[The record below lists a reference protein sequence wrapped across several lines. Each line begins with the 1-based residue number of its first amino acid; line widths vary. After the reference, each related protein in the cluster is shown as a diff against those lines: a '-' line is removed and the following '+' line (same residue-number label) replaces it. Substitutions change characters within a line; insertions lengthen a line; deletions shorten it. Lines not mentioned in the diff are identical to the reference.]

1 MPLRSPNTPRKPRI
15 LLVPP
20 PELPVPAV
28 QGGAVETLVT
38 HLIRENERAGKLD
51 LLCASIPDPEAA
63 AQAQGLQ
70 HTKMLYVAKPR
81 GVRRY
86 YPMVFLERCFGVAAP
101 YDPWYQKV
109 QLSLALELPTPDLIV
124 AEGGTLT
131 QCSAISK
138 MFGKRRCLAHLH
150 GQTSC
155 SHEMDAIY
163 GGILALSEFIR
174 DDYLKTSE
182 LDRKHAYILHNC
194 IDTAR
199 FVPGPADAALRASLG
214 FAPEDFV
221 VLFCGRLEPDK
232 GIHKLLE
239 AMENIHDPRIKLLI
253 VGSPFFGRTQ
263 QSPFLRKLE
272 QQAETLGDRVRF
284 TGYVPNDSMPEYYR
298 LADLVCVP
306 TLVEEAA
313 GLVAMEAMACG
324 RPVLATRSGG
334 MPEYLEGSQAVLVE
348 RGENIADQGGLRVAR
363 TAYRNSLA
371 GREAPAPIDGFTPE
385 QRFYLG
391 YATLWAQNIR
401 DEEIARLT
409 KLDVHSLGKWRVNAT
424 LRNLQD
430 FYDAFSI
437 ADGPMFLPEQDR
449 VIIW

>member
-182 LDRKHAYILHNC
+182 LDRKHAYIPQLH
-194 IDTAR
+194 
-199 FVPGPADAALRASLG
+199 
-214 FAPEDFV
+214 
-221 VLFCGRLEPDK
+221 
-232 GIHKLLE
+232 
-239 AMENIHDPRIKLLI
+239 
-253 VGSPFFGRTQ
+253 
-263 QSPFLRKLE
+263 
-272 QQAETLGDRVRF
+272 
-284 TGYVPNDSMPEYYR
+284 
-298 LADLVCVP
+298 
-306 TLVEEAA
+306 
-313 GLVAMEAMACG
+313 
-324 RPVLATRSGG
+324 
-334 MPEYLEGSQAVLVE
+334 
-348 RGENIADQGGLRVAR
+348 
-363 TAYRNSLA
+363 
-371 GREAPAPIDGFTPE
+371 
-385 QRFYLG
+385 
-391 YATLWAQNIR
+391 
-401 DEEIARLT
+401 
-409 KLDVHSLGKWRVNAT
+409 
-424 LRNLQD
+424 
-430 FYDAFSI
+430 
-437 ADGPMFLPEQDR
+437 
-449 VIIW
+449 